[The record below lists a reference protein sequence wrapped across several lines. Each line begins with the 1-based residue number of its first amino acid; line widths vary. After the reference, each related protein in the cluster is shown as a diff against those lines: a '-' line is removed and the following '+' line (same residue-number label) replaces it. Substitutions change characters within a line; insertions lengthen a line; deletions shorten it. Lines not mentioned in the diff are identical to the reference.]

1 MIQLVKSNMSYFY
14 EGSEILI
21 VKLYYWEYS
30 NEMTGSAFFV
40 WSNEST
46 SDLYIV
52 HSKGLIRIQ
61 VYLDPDRF
69 LAFNLIYNNCLQIL
83 LIIILFLDFLNSH
96 DLVLLVSLEET
107 WFVRVYSLL
116 AIIQAISAPPTHFK
130 NSC

>member
-1 MIQLVKSNMSYFY
+1 M
-14 EGSEILI
+14 
-21 VKLYYWEYS
+21 
-30 NEMTGSAFFV
+30 
-40 WSNEST
+40 
-46 SDLYIV
+46 D
-52 HSKGLIRIQ
+52 
-61 VYLDPDRF
+61 F
-69 LAFNLIYNNCLQIL
+69 LAFNPIYNNCLQIL